1 MVDIVRINSTGNNQI
16 NRVTDRPAAK
26 STEAGSAGTSNSAP
40 QTDTINIGA
49 GAREAT
55 TVQNLVALAQ
65 AEPNVRTDAVAAA
78 KEKLA
83 NGEFNTRAAFEGAA
97 KGILGIS

>member
-1 MVDIVRINSTGNNQI
+1 MVDIVRINSTGSQVNKI
-16 NRVTDRPAAK
+16 PDRPAAK
-26 STEAGSAGTSNSAP
+26 STESSSSSASSSAP
-40 QTDTINIGA
+40 QTDTIELGA
-49 GAREAT
+49 GAREAS
-55 TVQNLVALAQ
+55 VVSRLVSAAQ
-65 AEPNVRTDAVAAA
+65 AEPNVRADAVAAA

>member
-1 MVDIVRINSTGNNQI
+1 MVDIVRINSTGSQVNKI
-16 NRVTDRPAAK
+16 PDRPATK
-26 STEAGSAGTSNSAP
+26 SVESKSSSATSAP
-40 QTDTINIGA
+40 QTDTIELGA
-49 GAREAT
+49 GAREAS
-55 TVQNLVALAQ
+55 VVSRLVSSAQ
-65 AEPNVRTDAVAAA
+65 ASPNVRADAVAAA